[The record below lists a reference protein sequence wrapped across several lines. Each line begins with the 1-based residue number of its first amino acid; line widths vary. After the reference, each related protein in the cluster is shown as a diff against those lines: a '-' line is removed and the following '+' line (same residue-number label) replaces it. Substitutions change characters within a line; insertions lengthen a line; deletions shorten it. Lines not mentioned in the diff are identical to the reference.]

1 MPQVHLDAP
10 QAPPAGD
17 TSQSTTDMFL
27 DIFTKKGKFL
37 SKLTSFDSEVFR
49 IFPFNIKRIQTY
61 FLSSSFKLVVVI
73 LPGCCN
79 DPAGAIND
87 C

>member
-1 MPQVHLDAP
+1 MHLDAP

-27 DIFTKKGKFL
+27 DMFTKKGKFL
-37 SKLTSFDSEVFR
+37 SKLTSFDSEVER
-49 IFPFNIKRIQTY
+49 IFHSILNVFRYLK
-61 FLSSSFKLVVVI
+61 FELVAVV
-73 LPGCCN
+73 LLGCRN